1 MLSIDPLPSV
11 GTIDD
16 PSEGKVNLFGETVD
30 KQSSDAFKA
39 DLRLR
44 RIGFVFQTFNLLA
57 TLSAFENVELPMIVL
72 GKLSRAESKR
82 RAKALL
88 DMVGLR
94 DRYSH
99 LPSELSG
106 GEQQRVA
113 VSPIASHRAPRFV
126 ALTAPSL

>member
-1 MLSIDPLPSV
+1 MLNLI

-16 PSEGKVNLFGETVD
+16 PSEGVVSLFGETVN

-113 VSPIASHRAPRFV
+113 VSYSVGYPVLSNVP
-126 ALTAPSL
+126 